1 MSGVSDV
8 QTIVLRV
15 DDCCR
20 DRVPWNTGGARVG
33 LGEDVDLLEK
43 GLGCTLPE

>member
-1 MSGVSDV
+1 LYGRYGYRKVAA
-8 QTIVLRV
+8 L
-15 DDCCR
+15 
-20 DRVPWNTGGARVG
+20 